1 MDIIKLAEIGINKI
15 TTETG
20 ILTTIIIFIFFIL
33 LTKIIDKIPEIDKN
47 RSYIVLSII
56 ILSVLAFLVFILI
69 QFNLK
74 NNTNYTIY
82 IDDDEKNITKKLDS
96 FIKNYIKSGEDNNVE
111 IALTYYSPLLEYYFK
126 ARNVNHNYIKNDII
140 AYYKSWSKRIYKLK
154 NYEILYNISDKEND
168 KSVRKFT
175 LKLNIEWRVESS
187 SGNVKKGTEI
197 NFIEI
202 HLDRATGKF
211 IIDNI
216 YNTDKYYK

>member
-56 ILSVLAFLVFILI
+56 ILSALAFLVFILI